1 MPIDFWISVGSTYSY
16 LSLARIEA
24 VERELGVEF
33 VLRPFNVRE
42 IMVEQQ
48 NIPFANKPV
57 KAAYMWRDI
66 ERRALSRGLHPR
78 LPAPYPLAD
87 LPRANR
93 VALIACRDGWGR
105 AYLAATYALWFEQ
118 GLPAGEDPNLSRSIA
133 AAGREA
139 GPVLEEADSPDGE
152 AALARATDEAKGLG
166 IFGAPTFAVGDE
178 IFWGDDR
185 MDDAVDWFR
194 RTHAL

>member
-133 AAGREA
+133 AAGPVPPSGRTGLAPCGRCGPPSGSAPA
-139 GPVLEEADSPDGE
+139 GRRAGWPVNDR
-152 AALARATDEAKGLG
+152 AA
-166 IFGAPTFAVGDE
+166 
-178 IFWGDDR
+178 
-185 MDDAVDWFR
+185 
-194 RTHAL
+194 